1 MKIPKG
7 QICMEEGCHDL
18 ATEDYN
24 GHEHF
29 VCSHHDRRLNDY
41 FDEEYNWLTLLKTN
55 DMILTKKQLE
65 EFEEAAKP
73 MMEYLGKNCHPY
85 VTVIIDNG
93 SAEIMESSARITSDE
108 FIPD

>member
-1 MKIPKG
+1 
-7 QICMEEGCHDL
+7 
-18 ATEDYN
+18 
-24 GHEHF
+24 
-29 VCSHHDRRLNDY
+29 
-41 FDEEYNWLTLLKTN
+41 
-55 DMILTKKQLE
+55 MILTKKQLE